1 MISQNKS
8 SRDAACPT
16 TPGEGSS
23 ETEAENG
30 RKRRGCS
37 AARERATPT
46 VSTECKLLLKGNFL
60 EVVILTGVNFAVA
73 EWDLSHVASI

>member
-30 RKRRGCS
+30 RNRGCP
-37 AARERATPT
+37 ATREQATPT

-60 EVVILTGVNFAVA
+60 EAVILTGINFAVA
-73 EWDLSHVASI
+73 EWELSHVASI